1 MLYINNLAFNTVLNA
16 KIEEFKK
23 EIPNIT
29 NLVTTVGL
37 ITFENKIPNVSDL
50 GKKLT
55 ITQKLMKL
63 KKKADHDR
71 SNKHITVPEFNKI
84 AAENLDARLKQANLA
99 SKSYVANF
107 VKKILIK
114 NLKV

>member
-1 MLYINNLAFNTVLNA
+1 
-16 KIEEFKK
+16 
-23 EIPNIT
+23 
-29 NLVTTVGL
+29 
-37 ITFENKIPNVSDL
+37 
-50 GKKLT
+50 
-55 ITQKLMKL
+55 MKL

-71 SNKHITVPEFNKI
+71 SNKHITVPEFDKI